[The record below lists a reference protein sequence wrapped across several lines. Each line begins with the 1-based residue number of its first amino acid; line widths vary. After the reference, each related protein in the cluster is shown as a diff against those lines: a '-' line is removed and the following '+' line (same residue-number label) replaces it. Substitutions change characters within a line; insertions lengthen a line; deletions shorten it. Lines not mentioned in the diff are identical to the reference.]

1 LNNLNNNN
9 HHSKISVIGIG
20 KLGLPFALILEKN
33 GYDVVGCDILDTYV
47 SQLNNKQFISKELGV
62 YDLLNNAK
70 QFTASTNLSKTIN
83 HSDVIFIFLATPS
96 LSNGRYD
103 HSQIDNIVLQLK
115 AFGKQKSEKNII
127 ISCTVMPGYCDS
139 IKYKLNKLGF
149 KLSYNPEFIAQGSIV
164 NDLQNPDMV
173 LIGEADKYAGE
184 IITQIYDKITLN
196 RPKFQMMSPKESEI
210 TKIAL
215 NCFLTTKIAFANMVG
230 DIAIK
235 SGCDENKILSAIGS
249 DNRIGEKYLKY
260 GFGFGGPCLP
270 RDNRAMAAF
279 SSDVNIDAVISKAS
293 DKANRIHLENHVEEF
308 IKKNVEKK
316 EVIIEDPCYKP
327 KTNIIEESQQ
337 LAFAVKIAQ
346 KGYKVRIKGDE
357 DLVNEIRKKYHDL
370 FRYEIK

>member
-1 LNNLNNNN
+1 MNNLNNNN

-33 GYDVVGCDILDTYV
+33 GYDVVGCDILDNYV

-62 YDLLNNAK
+62 YDLLNSAK
-70 QFTASTNLSKTIN
+70 QFTATTNLSKTIN

-96 LSNGRYD
+96 LSNGKYD

-139 IKYKLNKLGF
+139 IKYKLNKLEF

-196 RPKFQMMSPKESEI
+196 SPKFQMMSPKESEI

-249 DNRIGEKYLKY
+249 DTRIGEKFLKY

-293 DKANRIHLENHVEEF
+293 DKANRIHLENQVELLIGDASKAKTNLGWTPKVTFKELVKIMVTADY
-308 IKKNVEKK
+308 IKQKERHEKK
-316 EVIIEDPCYKP
+316 
-327 KTNIIEESQQ
+327 
-337 LAFAVKIAQ
+337 
-346 KGYKVRIKGDE
+346 
-357 DLVNEIRKKYHDL
+357 
-370 FRYEIK
+370 

>member
-1 LNNLNNNN
+1 M
-9 HHSKISVIGIG
+9 
-20 KLGLPFALILEKN
+20 EKN
-33 GYDVVGCDILDTYV
+33 GYDVVGCDRLDNYV

-70 QFTASTNLSKTIN
+70 QFTATTNLSKTIN

-96 LSNGRYD
+96 LSNGKYD

-115 AFGKQKSEKNII
+115 AFGKQESEKNII

-235 SGCDENKILSAIGS
+235 SSCDENKILAAIGS
-249 DNRIGEKYLKY
+249 DTRIGEKFLKY

-293 DKANRIHLENHVEEF
+293 DKANRIHLENQVEEF

-327 KTNIIEESQQ
+327 QSNIIEESQQ
-337 LAFAVKIAQ
+337 LAFAEKIAQ

-357 DLVNEIRKKYHDL
+357 GLVNEIRKKYHNL